1 MASPVNTTLTCN
13 NAKVWAFYH
22 EHPEIDFEKMNVMF
36 TEIIVSI
43 MQTTNQVNNSNI
55 TSQILNGIAN
65 IQSQLTRQQ
74 DDYGK
79 QLFLKLTE
87 FKKEYTDDLK
97 MILSSNIADKIAPL
111 IKDSNGTILDKT
123 QLLLSELVPKNN
135 ENLSKQI
142 NENIKSVCSVMTEEI
157 SKTLKTDGEP
167 LSKSSLDDFIK
178 TMDSKFDNVIDSTR
192 KMVDS
197 AKDGD
202 TLSQSSLDGFIKT
215 MDSKFSNV
223 IDSTRKMVDSNK
235 DATLSQFSSI
245 TSSQNSLL
253 SEVKDVLKKMEN
265 SSSKGK
271 ISENIVLNIL
281 RELFPS
287 AEVEYVGSQKESGD
301 IMIHRKD
308 KQKILVENKCYE
320 SKTVGSDQVKKFIH
334 DVDTQNC
341 SGLFLSQEGGI
352 VNKNN
357 FEINI
362 HNKNVLL
369 YLHNV
374 NYDPEIIKIAIDIID
389 SFKSKLDE
397 ITTTDDYSISKDT
410 LEEINKEY
418 QLFVEQKLSQL
429 KMVKEFSQKMIKNIE
444 SIELPCLEKMLSS
457 RFGYINSG
465 KFICEK
471 CNFVGKNPL
480 ALSVH
485 KRSCDKTNSPT
496 QEVECVS
503 SINVTFPQPV
513 QLVPPSVQPVVQQKQ
528 SKTITKKGGN
538 L

>member
-1 MASPVNTTLTCN
+1 MASPVNRTLICKS
-13 NAKVWAFYH
+13 AKVWAFYH
-22 EHPEIDFEKMNVMF
+22 EHPHLDFEKMNIMF
-36 TEIIVSI
+36 TDILVSI
-43 MQTTNQVNNSNI
+43 MHTTNPENNTNI

-65 IQSQLTRQQ
+65 IQSQLTNQQ
-74 DDYGK
+74 VEYDK

-87 FKKEYTDDLK
+87 FKRQYIDDLK

-111 IKDSNGTILDKT
+111 IKESNGSILDKT

-135 ENLSKQI
+135 ENLSRQI
-142 NENIKSVCSVMTEEI
+142 NDSIKSVGLFIIEEI
-157 SKTLKTDGEP
+157 GKRSK
-167 LSKSSLDDFIK
+167 LDDEP
-178 TMDSKFDNVIDSTR
+178 
-192 KMVDS
+192 
-197 AKDGD
+197 
-202 TLSQSSLDGFIKT
+202 LSQSSLDEFIK
-215 MDSKFSNV
+215 MIDANFSNV

-235 DATLSQFSSI
+235 EATFSQYSSI
-245 TSSQNSLL
+245 TSSQNALL

-271 ISENIVLNIL
+271 MSENIVLNIL
-281 RELFPS
+281 RGLFPS

-352 VNKNN
+352 ANKEN

-362 HNKNVLL
+362 HNRNVLL
-369 YLHNV
+369 YIHNV

-397 ITTTDDYSISKDT
+397 ITLTEDYSISNDT

-418 QLFVEQKLSQL
+418 QLFVEQKISQL
-429 KMVKEFSQKMIKNIE
+429 KMVKDFSQKMIK
-444 SIELPCLEKMLSS
+444 SIEDVQLPSLEKMLSS
-457 RFGYINSG
+457 RFGYTTSG
-465 KFICEK
+465 KFICDK
-471 CNFVGKNPL
+471 CHFVGKNRL

-485 KRSCDKTNSPT
+485 KRTCDKTPT
-496 QEVECVS
+496 EEVGDVAP
-503 SINVTFPQPV
+503 INIQLTLPPPEQQPI
-513 QLVPPSVQPVVQQKQ
+513 VQQKQ
-528 SKTITKKGGN
+528 SKTVTKKGH
-538 L
+538 

>member
-1 MASPVNTTLTCN
+1 MTSSGQDISDYTNERNSVFENYKRQTIPVNTTLTCSS
-13 NAKVWAFYH
+13 AKVWAFYH
-22 EHPEIDFEKMNVMF
+22 EHPELNFEKMNIMF
-36 TEIIVSI
+36 TDILVSI
-43 MQTTNQVNNSNI
+43 MHTTNTVNNSNI

-65 IQSQLTRQQ
+65 IQSQLTNQQ
-74 DDYGK
+74 VEYDK

-87 FKKEYTDDLK
+87 LKKEYIDDVK

-111 IKDSNGTILDKT
+111 IKESNGSILDKT
-123 QLLLSELVPKNN
+123 HLLLSDLVPKHN

-142 NENIKSVCSVMTEEI
+142 NDSIKSI
-157 SKTLKTDGEP
+157 DA
-167 LSKSSLDDFIK
+167 
-178 TMDSKFDNVIDSTR
+178 KFTNIIDST
-192 KMVDS
+192 K
-197 AKDGD
+197 
-202 TLSQSSLDGFIKT
+202 
-215 MDSKFSNV
+215 
-223 IDSTRKMVDSNK
+223 KMVDSNK

-245 TSSQNSLL
+245 TSSQNALL
-253 SEVKDVLKKMEN
+253 SEVKDFLKKMEN

-281 RELFPS
+281 RGLFPS

-308 KQKILVENKCYE
+308 KEKILVENKCYE
-320 SKTVGSDQVKKFIH
+320 SRQVTSDQVKKFIH

-352 VNKNN
+352 VNKEN

-362 HNKNVLL
+362 HNRNVLL
-369 YLHNV
+369 YIHNV

-397 ITTTDDYSISKDT
+397 ITLTEDYSISNDT

-429 KMVKEFSQKMIKNIE
+429 KMVKDFSQKMIK
-444 SIELPCLEKMLSS
+444 SIEDVQLPSLEKMLSS
-457 RFGYINSG
+457 RFGYTTSG

-471 CNFVGKNPL
+471 CHFVGKNRL

-485 KRSCDKTNSPT
+485 KRTCDKTPT
-496 QEVECVS
+496 EEVGDVAP
-503 SINVTFPQPV
+503 INIQLALPPPTAQQPI
-513 QLVPPSVQPVVQQKQ
+513 VQQKQ
-528 SKTITKKGGN
+528 SKTVTKK
-538 L
+538 

>member
-111 IKDSNGTILDKT
+111 IKDSNCTIIDKT
-123 QLLLSELVPKNN
+123 QLLLSEIVPKNN

-142 NENIKSVCSVMTEEI
+142 NENIKSFCSVMTEEI

-178 TMDSKFDNVIDSTR
+178 TMDSKF
-192 KMVDS
+192 
-197 AKDGD
+197 
-202 TLSQSSLDGFIKT
+202 
-215 MDSKFSNV
+215 SNV

-235 DATLSQFSSI
+235 DTTLSQFSSI

-281 RELFPS
+281 RGLFPS

-301 IMIHRKD
+301 ILIHRKD

-320 SKTVGSDQVKKFIH
+320 SRQVTSEQVKKFIH

-352 VNKNN
+352 VNKEN

-362 HNKNVLL
+362 HNRNVLL
-369 YLHNV
+369 YIHNV

-389 SFKSKLDE
+389 SFKTKLDE
-397 ITTTDDYSISKDT
+397 ITLTDDYSISKDT

-418 QLFVEQKLSQL
+418 LIFVEQKLAQL

-444 SIELPCLEKMLSS
+444 GIELPCLEKMLSS

-471 CNFVGKNPL
+471 CNFIGKNLL

-513 QLVPPSVQPVVQQKQ
+513 QLVPPSAQPVVQQKQ

>member
-1 MASPVNTTLTCN
+1 MTSSGQDISDYTNERNSVFENYKRQTIPVNTTLTCSS
-13 NAKVWAFYH
+13 AKVWAFYH
-22 EHPEIDFEKMNVMF
+22 EHPELNFEKMNIMF
-36 TEIIVSI
+36 TDILVSI
-43 MQTTNQVNNSNI
+43 MHTTNPVNNSNI

-65 IQSQLTRQQ
+65 IQSQLTNQQ
-74 DDYGK
+74 VEYDK

-87 FKKEYTDDLK
+87 LKKEYIDDVK

-111 IKDSNGTILDKT
+111 IKESNGSILDKT
-123 QLLLSELVPKNN
+123 HLLLSDLVPKHN

-142 NENIKSVCSVMTEEI
+142 NDSIKSI
-157 SKTLKTDGEP
+157 DA
-167 LSKSSLDDFIK
+167 
-178 TMDSKFDNVIDSTR
+178 KFTNIIDST
-192 KMVDS
+192 K
-197 AKDGD
+197 
-202 TLSQSSLDGFIKT
+202 
-215 MDSKFSNV
+215 
-223 IDSTRKMVDSNK
+223 KMVDSNK

-245 TSSQNSLL
+245 TSSQNALL
-253 SEVKDVLKKMEN
+253 SEVKDFLKKMEN

-281 RELFPS
+281 RGLFPS

-308 KQKILVENKCYE
+308 KEKILVENKCYE
-320 SKTVGSDQVKKFIH
+320 SRQVTSDQVKKFIH

-352 VNKNN
+352 VNKEN

-362 HNKNVLL
+362 HNRNVLL
-369 YLHNV
+369 YIHNV

-397 ITTTDDYSISKDT
+397 ITLTEDYSISNDT

-429 KMVKEFSQKMIKNIE
+429 KMVKDFSQKMIK
-444 SIELPCLEKMLSS
+444 SIEDVQLPSLEKMLSS
-457 RFGYINSG
+457 RFGYTTSG

-471 CNFVGKNPL
+471 CHFVGKNRL

-485 KRSCDKTNSPT
+485 KRTCDKTPT
-496 QEVECVS
+496 EEVGDVAP
-503 SINVTFPQPV
+503 INIQLALPPPTAQQPI
-513 QLVPPSVQPVVQQKQ
+513 VQQKQ
-528 SKTITKKGGN
+528 SKTVTKK
-538 L
+538 

>member
-1 MASPVNTTLTCN
+1 MASKVNTSLTCSS
-13 NAKVWAFYH
+13 AKVWAFYH
-22 EHPEIDFEKMNVMF
+22 EHPELNFEKMNIMF
-36 TEIIVSI
+36 TDILVSI
-43 MQTTNQVNNSNI
+43 MQTTNPVNNSNI

-65 IQSQLTRQQ
+65 IQSQLTNQQ
-74 DDYGK
+74 VEYDK

-87 FKKEYTDDLK
+87 FKKEYIDDLK

-111 IKDSNGTILDKT
+111 IKETNGSIVDKT
-123 QLLLSELVPKNN
+123 QLLLTELVPKHN

-142 NENIKSVCSVMTEEI
+142 NENIKSFCSFITDEI
-157 SKTLKTDGEP
+157 SKTSQMDGEP
-167 LSKSSLDDFIK
+167 L
-178 TMDSKFDNVIDSTR
+178 T
-192 KMVDS
+192 
-197 AKDGD
+197 
-202 TLSQSSLDGFIKT
+202 QSSLDTFIKT
-215 MDSKFSNV
+215 IDAKFSNV
-223 IDSTRKMVDSNK
+223 IDTTKKMVDSNK

-245 TSSQNSLL
+245 TSSQNALL
-253 SEVKDVLKKMEN
+253 SDVKDVLKRMEN

-281 RELFPS
+281 RGLFPS
-287 AEVEYVGSQKESGD
+287 AEVEYVGSQKETGD

-320 SKTVGSDQVKKFIH
+320 SRQVTSDQVKKFIH

-352 VNKNN
+352 VNKEN

-362 HNKNVLL
+362 HNRNVLL
-369 YLHNV
+369 YIHNV

-389 SFKSKLDE
+389 AFKSKLDE
-397 ITTTDDYSISKDT
+397 ITLTDDYSISKDS

-429 KMVKEFSQKMIKNIE
+429 KMVKEFSQKMIK
-444 SIELPCLEKMLSS
+444 SIEDVQLPSLEKMLSS
-457 RFGYINSG
+457 RFGYTTSG

-471 CNFVGKNPL
+471 CHFVGKNLL

-485 KRSCDKTNSPT
+485 KRTCDKTT
-496 QEVECVS
+496 TEEVGDVTP
-503 SINVTFPQPV
+503 INIQLTLPPHAQQP
-513 QLVPPSVQPVVQQKQ
+513 LVQQKQ
-528 SKTITKKGGN
+528 SKPSTKKCTSPS
-538 L
+538 LLYK

>member
-1 MASPVNTTLTCN
+1 MSEKEFYFDFLIESYSRNGIKAILMTKYITQMASPVNTSLTCN
-13 NAKVWAFYH
+13 SAKVWEFYH
-22 EHPEIDFEKMNVMF
+22 EHPEIEFEKMNVMF
-36 TEIIVSI
+36 TDILVSI
-43 MQTTNQVNNSNI
+43 MQTTNPVNNSNI

-65 IQSQLTRQQ
+65 IQSQLTSQQ
-74 DDYGK
+74 VEYGK

-87 FKKEYTDDLK
+87 FKKEYIDDLK

-123 QLLLSELVPKNN
+123 QLLLTELVPKNN

-142 NENIKSVCSVMTEEI
+142 NENIKSFCSFITEEI
-157 SKTLKTDGEP
+157 SKTSKTDGEP
-167 LSKSSLDDFIK
+167 LSQSSLDDFIK
-178 TMDSKFDNVIDSTR
+178 TID
-192 KMVDS
+192 
-197 AKDGD
+197 A
-202 TLSQSSLDGFIKT
+202 
-215 MDSKFSNV
+215 KFSNV

-245 TSSQNSLL
+245 TSSQNALQ
-253 SEVKDVLKKMEN
+253 SEVKDVLKRMEN

-271 ISENIVLNIL
+271 MSENIVLNIL
-281 RELFPS
+281 RGLFPS

-301 IMIHRKD
+301 IIIHRKD
-308 KQKILVENKCYE
+308 RQKILVENKCYE
-320 SKTVGSDQVKKFIH
+320 SRQVTSDQVKKFIH

-352 VNKNN
+352 VNKEN

-362 HNKNVLL
+362 HNRNVLL
-369 YLHNV
+369 YIHNV

-397 ITTTDDYSISKDT
+397 ITLTDDYTISKDT
-410 LEEINKEY
+410 LDEINKEY
-418 QLFVEQKLSQL
+418 QLFVEQKLAQL
-429 KMVKEFSQKMIKNIE
+429 KMVKEFSQKMIKHIE
-444 SIELPCLEKMLSS
+444 CIELPCLEKMLSS

-471 CNFVGKNPL
+471 CSFVGKNLL

-485 KRSCDKTNSPT
+485 KRSCDKTNVPS
-496 QEVECVS
+496 QDDDCVS
-503 SINVTFPQPV
+503 SINITLTP
-513 QLVPPSVQPVVQQKQ
+513 LAPPAPQQKQ
-528 SKTITKKGGN
+528 VKAVTKKAVTPSQDK
-538 L
+538 

>member
-1 MASPVNTTLTCN
+1 MASPVNRTLICKS
-13 NAKVWAFYH
+13 AKVWAFYH
-22 EHPEIDFEKMNVMF
+22 EHPHLDFEKMNIMF
-36 TEIIVSI
+36 TDILVSI
-43 MQTTNQVNNSNI
+43 MHTTNPENNTNI

-65 IQSQLTRQQ
+65 IQSQLTNQQ
-74 DDYGK
+74 VEYDK

-87 FKKEYTDDLK
+87 FKKEYIDDLK

-111 IKDSNGTILDKT
+111 IKESNGSILDKT
-123 QLLLSELVPKNN
+123 QILLSELVPKNN
-135 ENLSKQI
+135 ENLSRQI
-142 NENIKSVCSVMTEEI
+142 NDSIKSVGLFIIEEI
-157 SKTLKTDGEP
+157 GKRSKLDEEP
-167 LSKSSLDDFIK
+167 
-178 TMDSKFDNVIDSTR
+178 
-192 KMVDS
+192 
-197 AKDGD
+197 
-202 TLSQSSLDGFIKT
+202 LSQSSLDEFIK
-215 MDSKFSNV
+215 MIDANFSNV

-235 DATLSQFSSI
+235 EATFSQYSSI
-245 TSSQNSLL
+245 TSSQNALL

-281 RELFPS
+281 RGLFPS

-334 DVDTQNC
+334 DIDTQNC

-352 VNKNN
+352 VNKHN

-362 HNKNVLL
+362 HNRNVLL
-369 YLHNV
+369 YVHNV

-397 ITTTDDYSISKDT
+397 ITLTDDYSISNDT

-429 KMVKEFSQKMIKNIE
+429 KMVKDFSQKMIK
-444 SIELPCLEKMLSS
+444 SIEDVQLPSLEKMLSS
-457 RFGYINSG
+457 RFGYTTSG
-465 KFICEK
+465 KFICDK
-471 CNFVGKNPL
+471 CHFVGKNRL

-485 KRSCDKTNSPT
+485 KRTCDKTPT
-496 QEVECVS
+496 EEVGDVAPLTIQLALPPPPAQQPIVQE
-503 SINVTFPQPV
+503 
-513 QLVPPSVQPVVQQKQ
+513 KQ
-528 SKTITKKGGN
+528 SKTVTKKGTSPSQAK
-538 L
+538 

>member
-1 MASPVNTTLTCN
+1 MASPVNTTLMCKS
-13 NAKVWAFYH
+13 ARVWAFYK
-22 EHPEIDFEKMNVMF
+22 EHPHLDFEKMNVMF
-36 TEIIVSI
+36 TDILVSI
-43 MQTTNQVNNSNI
+43 MNTTNPENNCNI
-55 TSQILNGIAN
+55 TAQILNGIAN
-65 IQSQLTRQQ
+65 IQSQLTSQQ
-74 DDYGK
+74 VEYDK
-79 QLFLKLTE
+79 QLFLKLIE
-87 FKKEYTDDLK
+87 FKREYIDDLK

-111 IKDSNGTILDKT
+111 IKDSNGLILDKT
-123 QLLLSELVPKNN
+123 QILMTELFPKNN
-135 ENLSKQI
+135 EHLSKQI
-142 NENIKSVCSVMTEEI
+142 NDSIKSVGLFIIEEI
-157 SKTLKTDGEP
+157 GKRSKMDDEP
-167 LSKSSLDDFIK
+167 LSQTSIDEFIK
-178 TMDSKFDNVIDSTR
+178 TIDSKFT
-192 KMVDS
+192 
-197 AKDGD
+197 
-202 TLSQSSLDGFIKT
+202 
-215 MDSKFSNV
+215 NV

-235 DATLSQFSSI
+235 DATLSHFSSI
-245 TSSQNSLL
+245 TSSQNALQ
-253 SEVKDVLKKMEN
+253 SEVKDVLKRMEN

-271 ISENIVLNIL
+271 MSENIVLNIL
-281 RELFPS
+281 RGLFPS

-320 SKTVGSDQVKKFIH
+320 SKTVGSEQVKKFIH

-352 VNKNN
+352 VNKHN

-362 HNKNVLL
+362 HNRNVLL

-397 ITTTDDYSISKDT
+397 ITTTDDYPISKDT

-418 QLFVEQKLSQL
+418 QLFVEQKLAQL

-444 SIELPCLEKMLSS
+444 GIELPCLEKMLSS

-471 CNFVGKNPL
+471 CNFVGKNLL

-485 KRSCDKTNSPT
+485 KRTCDKTNLST
-496 QEVECVS
+496 QEVEYDS
-503 SINVTFPQPV
+503 PSNI
-513 QLVPPSVQPVVQQKQ
+513 QLTPPESPAQPVVQQKQ
-528 SKTITKKGGN
+528 PKTLTKKVGSSLPN
-538 L
+538 K